1 MNVFRRVINLYW
13 RYFKSPICYAKH
25 IGVTIGEDTE
35 IYTRF
40 WSSEPY
46 LITIGKRVQV
56 TDNVHFYTH
65 GGGKIL
71 RRVHPDY
78 DAFGKIV
85 IEDDV
90 YIGSCSLILPGVT
103 IGEGS
108 LVAAGSVV
116 TKSVPPH
123 VVVGGNPARV
133 ICSAEEF
140 IARNERFNVKT
151 KFLSNE
157 EKKKVLKNLPNNM
170 FTRK

>member
-1 MNVFRRVINLYW
+1 MSTFILM
-13 RYFKSPICYAKH
+13 
-25 IGVTIGEDTE
+25 
-35 IYTRF
+35 
-40 WSSEPY
+40 
-46 LITIGKRVQV
+46 
-56 TDNVHFYTH
+56 